1 MLLTSLEE
9 TKKETTRALASLAND
24 NQQAT
29 SATSTNPVVGLLPA
43 NNNTLVNVATPS
55 QNGAPAV
62 DVSFAII

>member
-29 SATSTNPVVGLLPA
+29 SATSTNPVALPA

-62 DVSFAII
+62 DVSFAKI